1 MILFLIKMESIY
13 FQVYLTKRM
22 IISNKIIEQHG
33 LKPEEYASIKKL
45 LKREPNLLELGIFS
59 AMWNE
64 HCSYKSSRKH
74 LKNLPTKGKQVIQ
87 GPGENAGVIDIGD
100 DDAIIFKIES
110 HNHPSY
116 IEPYQ
121 GAATGVGGILRD
133 VFTMGARPIALLNSI
148 HFGSPDHF
156 KTKSLLN
163 GVVSGIGGY
172 GNCIGIPT
180 VAGETKFNNTY
191 NENILVNAM
200 AVGLAKKNKIF
211 YSKAKGVN
219 KSVVYVGSKTG
230 RDGIHGAS
238 MASAE
243 FDEKTEEKKPTVQVG
258 DPFTEK
264 LLMEACLELMKDN
277 SIISIQDMGAAGL
290 TSSSVEMASKGDLG
304 IELNLEK
311 VPCREDNMTP
321 YEMMLSES
329 QERMLIILEDGKEKH
344 AKEIFKKWDLDFN
357 IIGKTT
363 ATNNLTLRFNNEVK
377 GEIPIE
383 ALASKA
389 PIYDRKWI
397 KKKIK
402 KDKINLK
409 NLKKVKIEDALIKI
423 LSSANHSN
431 KSWITNQYDQMVMC
445 DTIQKSGSDAA
456 IIRIHNKDKAIAVSV
471 DSSANY
477 CKSHPLTGGKQIVS
491 ENWRNLISVGAKPMA
506 ITNCLNFGNPENPE
520 IMGEFA
526 ECLMGIKEACEFL
539 NYPVVSGNV
548 SFYNGTNKKN
558 IYPTPV
564 IGGVGLINDLTKKTS
579 HQFKK
584 ENSIILLV
592 GKTFGHLEQSVFL
605 EEVHS
610 IFEGLPPEV
619 NLMNEKNNGESVL
632 EIIKSN
638 LVDSVHDI
646 SNGGLIV
653 ALAEMTMGSNYGVKI
668 DKPKK
673 LKNLY
678 EYFFGEDQSRYILEV
693 DAKNLIKVE
702 NILKNNNV
710 FFENIGITQKDYYEI
725 SQEMKIATKDL
736 YKINNQWYKN
746 Y

>member
-1 MILFLIKMESIY
+1 MKITDSIIK
-13 FQVYLTKRM
+13 K
-22 IISNKIIEQHG
+22 HG
-33 LKPEEYASIKKL
+33 LKLDEYTKIKDL
-45 LKREPNLLELGIFS
+45 LKREPNILELGVFS

-64 HCSYKSSRKH
+64 HCSYKSSRIH
-74 LKNLPTKGKQVIQ
+74 LKNLPTKGKNVIQ

-100 DDAIIFKIES
+100 NDAIIFKIES

-163 GVVSGIGGY
+163 GVVSGIAGY

-180 VAGETKFNNTY
+180 VAGETKFNKTY

-200 AVGLAKKNKIF
+200 AVGHAQKDKIF
-211 YSKAKGVN
+211 YSKAKGLN

-243 FDEKTEEKKPTVQVG
+243 FDENSEEKKPTVQVG

-264 LLMEACLELMKDN
+264 LLMEACLELMKGS

-304 IELNLEK
+304 MELNLEK
-311 VPCREDNMTP
+311 VPCREENMSP

-329 QERMLIILEDGKEKH
+329 QERMLIILEDEKENS
-344 AKEIFKKWDLDFN
+344 AKKIFEKWDLDFVV
-357 IIGKTT
+357 IGKTT
-363 ATNNLTLRFNNEVK
+363 DTNNLTLKYNNELV

-389 PIYDRKWI
+389 PIYERKWVKTKLPEKKINI
-397 KKKIK
+397 KDLKKIK
-402 KDKINLK
+402 L
-409 NLKKVKIEDALIKI
+409 EDALLKI
-423 LSSANHSN
+423 LSSPNQSN
-431 KSWITNQYDQMVMC
+431 KNWVTEQYDQMVMC
-445 DTIQKSGSDAA
+445 DTAQKSGSDAA
-456 IIRIHNKDKAIAVSV
+456 IIRIHNKDKAIAVTV

-477 CKSHPLTGGKQIVS
+477 CKAHPLTGGKQVVCES
-491 ENWRNLISVGAKPMA
+491 WRNLISVGAKPIA
-506 ITNCLNFGNPENPE
+506 ITNCLNFGNPENSK

-526 ECLMGIKEACEFL
+526 ECILGIKEACEFL
-539 NYPVVSGNV
+539 NFPVVSGNV
-548 SFYNGTNKKN
+548 SLYNGTNKKN

-564 IGGVGLINDLTKKTS
+564 IGGVGLIKNTTNKINHSL
-579 HQFKK
+579 KK
-584 ENSIILLV
+584 EKNIIIQI
-592 GKTFGHLEQSVFL
+592 GKTFGHLYQSVFFD
-605 EEVHS
+605 EIHS
-610 IFEGLPPEV
+610 IREGPPPEV
-619 NLMNEKNNGESVL
+619 NLTNEKNNGETVL
-632 EIIKSN
+632 KLLDKN
-638 LVDSVHDI
+638 LIHSIHDV
-646 SNGGLIV
+646 SEGGMILS
-653 ALAEMTMGSNYGVKI
+653 LAEMSLSSNLGLKI
-668 DKPKK
+668 ERPKK
-673 LKNLY
+673 LSNIM
-678 EYFFGEDQSRYILEV
+678 EYYFGEDQGRYLIEIDRKDIEEV
-693 DAKNLIKVE
+693 Q
-702 NILKNNNV
+702 NILKENNIFNEIVANV
-710 FFENIGITQKDYYEI
+710 QKDFFEVIGEL
-725 SQEMKIATKDL
+725 KIKINDL
-736 YKINNQWYKN
+736 YKINNKWYHN